1 MADTGPIESYLL
13 AWGLCATGALAGH
26 GALDW
31 LPMVEPVGPTALGA
45 AALSAAVG
53 GTAAGF
59 LLGPRLE
66 PPEQRGGGRAVAVVL
81 IGLVALTFAHRPPP
95 VSAELGS
102 AVLSVVLRSAPWA
115 LALAVVP
122 IIGTI
127 PDLTLGRRETSHDAR
142 LRWATSYWFTAWG
155 APATA
160 LMMLMMRG
168 WTGLPF
174 WFLALLLPLA
184 PLLMTFGVRVGEV
197 DLLTRSARIRLATVS
212 WIATLPVL
220 ATGAA
225 REMIP

>member
-1 MADTGPIESYLL
+1 VADTGPFHPYLL
-13 AWGLCATGALAGH
+13 AWGLCASGALAGH
-26 GALDW
+26 GALDL
-31 LPMVEPVGPTALGA
+31 LPTVDPIGPAALVA
-45 AALSAAVG
+45 AALSALVG
-53 GTAAGF
+53 GTAAGL

-66 PPEQRGGGRAVAVVL
+66 PPEQRGGGRALAVVL
-81 IGLVALTFAHRPPP
+81 IGLVALSFAHRPLP

-115 LALAVVP
+115 LALALVP

-142 LRWATSYWFTAWG
+142 LRRATSYWFTAWG

-174 WFLALLLPLA
+174 WVLALLVPLA

-197 DLLTRSARIRLATVS
+197 DLLSRSARIRLAAVS

-220 ATGAA
+220 AVGVA
-225 REMIP
+225 REMAP